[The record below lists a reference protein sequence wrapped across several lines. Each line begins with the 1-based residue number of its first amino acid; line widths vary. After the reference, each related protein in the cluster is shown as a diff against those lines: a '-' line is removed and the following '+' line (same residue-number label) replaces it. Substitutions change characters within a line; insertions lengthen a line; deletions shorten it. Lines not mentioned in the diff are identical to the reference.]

1 MQLMKE
7 QCLLFRAQTRLAYE
21 QTQLV
26 ALQAENLRKQSE
38 IFTFQVPDHASALT
52 MSSIISSSSES
63 SEPPSPVLFDF

>member
-1 MQLMKE
+1 MKKKKLQAALEEQQIRMQLMKE

-38 IFTFQVPDHASALT
+38 IFTFQVPDRASV
-52 MSSIISSSSES
+52 EN
-63 SEPPSPVLFDF
+63 VLFN